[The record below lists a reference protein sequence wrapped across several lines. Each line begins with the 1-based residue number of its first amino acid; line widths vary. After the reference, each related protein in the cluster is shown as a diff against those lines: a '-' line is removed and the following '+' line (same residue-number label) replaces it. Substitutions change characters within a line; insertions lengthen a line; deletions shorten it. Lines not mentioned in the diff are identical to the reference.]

1 MSIIDVC
8 NTRYTISEAWYAYQ
22 FTVACRILVRDSP
35 NDGTKLKL
43 CLKKKQKNRTALC
56 LQKYSA

>member
-35 NDGTKLKL
+35 KDGTKLKL
-43 CLKKKQKNRTALC
+43 CLKKRTGQHYAYKSTVLN
-56 LQKYSA
+56 